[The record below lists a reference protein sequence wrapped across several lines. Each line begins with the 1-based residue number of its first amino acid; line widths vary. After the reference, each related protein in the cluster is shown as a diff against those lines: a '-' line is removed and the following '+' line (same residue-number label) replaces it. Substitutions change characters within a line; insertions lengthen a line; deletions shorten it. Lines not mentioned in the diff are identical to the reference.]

1 MSGDAHLLVAAD
13 YVVFAVVLL
22 LSAAVGFYYAW
33 RSRRQGNSR
42 DFLTGGRKLNA
53 LAVSMSLTASY
64 MSSVTVLSNPA
75 EVYRYGAIFG
85 YLSISYVIA
94 VVYTSEVFLPV
105 FYRLA
110 INSTYEYLELRFSRA
125 TRLLGMVIFFF
136 NALLYT
142 GLVIYAPALAL
153 NQVTGM
159 NLWGGIISTAT
170 VCTLYCALGGL
181 KAVVWTDVVQIGIMF
196 AGYMSVIIKSVIL
209 KGGIST
215 ILSDAQEGGRINFVD
230 FDINPLRRHTFWTLV
245 IGGTFGW
252 SAVYGTYQPQ
262 VQRYNSCKSIKHA
275 RLALFIN
282 VLGLACTL
290 TSSVISGLCLYSFY
304 KNCDPW
310 KAGQVSSPDQ
320 LLPYL
325 VMDILADHQ
334 GLPGLFFAAVYSA
347 SLSTVSTSIN
357 AMAAVTMEDL
367 IKPRIKLSEKKLLL
381 ISKGLSVF
389 FGIVCVAMAGLASL
403 MGHMMQAVSIIG
415 GVTGGPLLGLFSLGV
430 LCPFVNSKGGLWGL
444 VAGLAVAVSVTIG
457 ELISPSPPEMT
468 RPLSLSTEGCK
479 FTSGGSLNWT
489 TPLPTEPMWFS
500 LHAVQ
505 WHSPSYLYFCVI
517 GGLTAIIVGIIIS
530 LLTGGLRET
539 VDPRLMLMKEDTLS
553 YHLFKRVK
561 DGVRAEEQRYQ
572 MQQTED
578 RCSILPCTFPSL
590 GHGRNRQCWSAKQG
604 GWNQ

>member
-33 RSRRQGNSR
+33 RSRKQGTSR

-85 YLSISYVIA
+85 YLSISYVLA

-125 TRLLGMVIFFF
+125 TRLLAM
-136 NALLYT
+136 LLYT

-196 AGYMSVIIKSVIL
+196 AGYMSVIIKCVIL

-262 VQRYNSCKSIKHA
+262 VQRYNSCKTIKHA

-381 ISKGLSVF
+381 ISKGLSLF

-415 GVTGGPLLGLFSLGV
+415 GVCGGPLLGLFSLGV

-444 VAGLAVAVSVTIG
+444 VAGLAAAVSVTIG
-457 ELISPSPPEMT
+457 EIISPSPPEMT
-468 RPLSLSTEGCK
+468 RPLSLSTEGCN
-479 FTSGGSLNWT
+479 FSSGGSLNWT
-489 TPLPTEPMWFS
+489 TPLPTEPS
-500 LHAVQ
+500 LYIATPGQNTDDIHVVQ
-505 WHSPSYLYFCVI
+505 WHSPSYLYFVVI

-561 DGVRAEEQRYQ
+561 DGVMGGTDSVGQPNKEDEINKPAEEKFDN
-572 MQQTED
+572 T
-578 RCSILPCTFPSL
+578 CVSSF
-590 GHGRNRQCWSAKQG
+590 
-604 GWNQ
+604 

>member
-64 MSSVTVLSNPA
+64 ISSVTVLSNPA

-110 INSTYEYLELRFSRA
+110 INSTYEVTVVLFS
-125 TRLLGMVIFFF
+125 TLF
-136 NALLYT
+136 LLYFKLLA
-142 GLVIYAPALAL
+142 GLHLSVSV
-153 NQVTGM
+153 QMTGM

-170 VCTLYCALGGL
+170 VCTLYCALVS
-181 KAVVWTDVVQIGIMF
+181 KTFITYDTHTIGIMF
-196 AGYMSVIIKSVIL
+196 AGYMSVIIKCVIL

-245 IGGTFGW
+245 IGGTVGW

-334 GLPGLFFAAVYSA
+334 GLPGLFFAAVYCA

-357 AMAAVTMEDL
+357 AMAAVTTEDL

-430 LCPFVNSKGGLWGL
+430 LCPFVNSKGGLCGL
-444 VAGLAVAVSVTIG
+444 VTGLAAAVSVSIIG
-457 ELISPSPPEMT
+457 MISPSPPEMT
-468 RPLSLSTEGCK
+468 RPLFLSTEGCN
-479 FTSGGSLNWT
+479 FTTGSSFNWT
-489 TPLPTEPMWFS
+489 TPLPTEPS
-500 LHAVQ
+500 LFTTTPGQNTDDIHAVQ

-517 GGLTAIIVGIIIS
+517 GGLTSVIVGIIIS

-553 YHLFKRVK
+553 YHLFKRLK
-561 DGVRAEEQRYQ
+561 NFTTKLNETKG
-572 MQQTED
+572 TEL
-578 RCSILPCTFPSL
+578 SA
-590 GHGRNRQCWSAKQG
+590 RQ
-604 GWNQ
+604 

>member
-33 RSRRQGNSR
+33 RSRKQGTSR

-85 YLSISYVIA
+85 YLSISYVLA

-125 TRLLGMVIFFF
+125 TRLLAM
-136 NALLYT
+136 LLYT

-196 AGYMSVIIKSVIL
+196 AGYMSVIIKCVIL

-262 VQRYNSCKSIKHA
+262 VQRYNSCKTIKHA

-290 TSSVISGLCLYSFY
+290 TSSVISGLCLYSFF

-381 ISKGLSVF
+381 ISKGLSLF

-415 GVTGGPLLGLFSLGV
+415 GVCGGPLLGLFSLGV

-444 VAGLAVAVSVTIG
+444 VAGLAAAVSVTIG
-457 ELISPSPPEMT
+457 EIISPSPPEMT
-468 RPLSLSTEGCK
+468 RPLSLSTEGCN
-479 FTSGGSLNWT
+479 FSSGGSLNWT
-489 TPLPTEPMWFS
+489 TPLPTEPS
-500 LHAVQ
+500 LYTATPGQNTDDIHVVQ
-505 WHSPSYLYFCVI
+505 WQSPSYLYFVVI

-561 DGVRAEEQRYQ
+561 DGVMGGTDSVGQPNKEDEINNPAEEKFDNTRV
-572 MQQTED
+572 
-578 RCSILPCTFPSL
+578 SSF
-590 GHGRNRQCWSAKQG
+590 
-604 GWNQ
+604 

>member
-33 RSRRQGNSR
+33 RSRKQGTSR

-85 YLSISYVIA
+85 YLSISYVLA

-125 TRLLGMVIFFF
+125 TRLLAMVIFFF

-196 AGYMSVIIKSVIL
+196 AGYMSVIIKCVIL

-262 VQRYNSCKSIKHA
+262 VQRYNSCKTIKHA

-290 TSSVISGLCLYSFY
+290 TSSVISGLCLYSFF

-381 ISKGLSVF
+381 ISKGLSLF

-415 GVTGGPLLGLFSLGV
+415 GVCGGPLLGLFSLGV

-444 VAGLAVAVSVTIG
+444 VAGLAAAVSVTIG
-457 ELISPSPPEMT
+457 EIISPSPPEMT
-468 RPLSLSTEGCK
+468 RPLSLSTEGCN
-479 FTSGGSLNWT
+479 FSSGGSLNWT
-489 TPLPTEPMWFS
+489 TPLPTEPS
-500 LHAVQ
+500 LYTATPGQNTDDIHVVQ
-505 WHSPSYLYFCVI
+505 WQSPSYLYFVVI

-561 DGVRAEEQRYQ
+561 DGVMGGTDSVGQPNKEDEINNPAEEKFDNTRV
-572 MQQTED
+572 
-578 RCSILPCTFPSL
+578 SSF
-590 GHGRNRQCWSAKQG
+590 
-604 GWNQ
+604 

>member
-33 RSRRQGNSR
+33 RSRKQGTSR

-85 YLSISYVIA
+85 YLSISYVLA

-125 TRLLGMVIFFF
+125 TRLLAM
-136 NALLYT
+136 LLYT

-196 AGYMSVIIKSVIL
+196 AGYMSVIIKCVIL

-262 VQRYNSCKSIKHA
+262 VQRYNSCKTIKHA

-290 TSSVISGLCLYSFY
+290 TSSVISGLCLYSFF

-381 ISKGLSVF
+381 ISKGLSLF

-415 GVTGGPLLGLFSLGV
+415 GVCGGPLLGLFSLGV

-444 VAGLAVAVSVTIG
+444 VAGLAATVSVTIG
-457 ELISPSPPEMT
+457 EIISPSPPEMT
-468 RPLSLSTEGCK
+468 RPLSLSTEGCN
-479 FTSGGSLNWT
+479 FSSGGSLNWT
-489 TPLPTEPMWFS
+489 TPLPTEPS
-500 LHAVQ
+500 LYTATPGQNTDDIHVVQ
-505 WHSPSYLYFCVI
+505 WHSPSYLYFVVI

-561 DGVRAEEQRYQ
+561 DGVMGGTDNVGQPNKEDGINNPAEEKFDNN
-572 MQQTED
+572 T
-578 RCSILPCTFPSL
+578 CVSSF
-590 GHGRNRQCWSAKQG
+590 
-604 GWNQ
+604 

>member
-33 RSRRQGNSR
+33 RSRKQGTSR

-125 TRLLGMVIFFF
+125 TRLLGMLIFFF
-136 NALLYT
+136 NLLYT

-170 VCTLYCALGGL
+170 VCTLYCALVS
-181 KAVVWTDVVQIGIMF
+181 KTFITYDTHTIGIMF

-245 IGGTFGW
+245 IGGAFTW
-252 SAVYGTYQPQ
+252 SSIYGTYQPQ

-381 ISKGLSVF
+381 ISKGLIFVVQKRNGNKDSDICPQGGLCGLVT
-389 FGIVCVAMAGLASL
+389 GLAAAVS
-403 MGHMMQAVSIIG
+403 VSIIG
-415 GVTGGPLLGLFSLGV
+415 M
-430 LCPFVNSKGGLWGL
+430 
-444 VAGLAVAVSVTIG
+444 
-457 ELISPSPPEMT
+457 ISPSPPEMT
-468 RPLSLSTEGCK
+468 RPLFLSTEGCN
-479 FTSGGSLNWT
+479 FTTGSSFNWT
-489 TPLPTEPMWFS
+489 TPLPTEPMWSS

-517 GGLTAIIVGIIIS
+517 GGLTSVIVGIIIS

-572 MQQTED
+572 KQQTDD
-578 RCSILPCTFPSL
+578 RRSILPCTFPSL

>member
-110 INSTYEYLELRFSRA
+110 INSTYEYLELRFSR
-125 TRLLGMVIFFF
+125 
-136 NALLYT
+136 LLYT

-170 VCTLYCALGGL
+170 VCTLYCALVS
-181 KAVVWTDVVQIGIMF
+181 KTFITYDTHTAVHHIVSRTSSSITN
-196 AGYMSVIIKSVIL
+196 VIL

-245 IGGTFGW
+245 IGGT
-252 SAVYGTYQPQ
+252 V

-357 AMAAVTMEDL
+357 AMAAVTTEDL
-367 IKPRIKLSEKKLLL
+367 IKPLSCCLF
-381 ISKGLSVF
+381 ITQTACVF

-403 MGHMMQAVSIIG
+403 MGHMMQVEGSVNAELSMCSGKHIQELFVVQKRNGNKDSDSDICPQGGLCGLVTGLAAAVSVSIIG
-415 GVTGGPLLGLFSLGV
+415 M
-430 LCPFVNSKGGLWGL
+430 
-444 VAGLAVAVSVTIG
+444 
-457 ELISPSPPEMT
+457 ISPSPPEMT
-468 RPLSLSTEGCK
+468 RPLFLSTEGCN
-479 FTSGGSLNWT
+479 FTTGSSFNWT
-489 TPLPTEPMWFS
+489 TP

-505 WHSPSYLYFCVI
+505 WHSPSYLYFGVI
-517 GGLTAIIVGIIIS
+517 GGLTSNLTKKRQNCIPLCFISCFGEKQISNAKKNKKKTKKPNILENSYSSLDCFNTTLGHLALSLDQIS
-530 LLTGGLRET
+530 L
-539 VDPRLMLMKEDTLS
+539 
-553 YHLFKRVK
+553 
-561 DGVRAEEQRYQ
+561 
-572 MQQTED
+572 
-578 RCSILPCTFPSL
+578 
-590 GHGRNRQCWSAKQG
+590 W
-604 GWNQ
+604 

>member
-33 RSRRQGNSR
+33 RSRKQGTSR

-125 TRLLGMVIFFF
+125 TRLLGMLIFFF

-170 VCTLYCALGGL
+170 VCTLYCALVS
-181 KAVVWTDVVQIGIMF
+181 KTFITYDTHTIGIMF

-282 VLGLACTL
+282 VLGLVCTL

-357 AMAAVTMEDL
+357 AMAAVTTEDL

-403 MGHMMQAVSIIG
+403 MGHMMQVEGSVNAELSMYSDSDICPQGGLCGLVTGLAAAVSVSIIG
-415 GVTGGPLLGLFSLGV
+415 M
-430 LCPFVNSKGGLWGL
+430 
-444 VAGLAVAVSVTIG
+444 
-457 ELISPSPPEMT
+457 ISPSPPEMT
-468 RPLSLSTEGCK
+468 RPLFLSTEGCN
-479 FTSGGSLNWT
+479 FTTGSSFNWT
-489 TPLPTEPMWFS
+489 TPLPTEPMWS
-500 LHAVQ
+500 GLHAVQ
-505 WHSPSYLYFCVI
+505 WHSPSYLYFGVI
-517 GGLTAIIVGIIIS
+517 GGLTSVIVGIIIS

-572 MQQTED
+572 KQPTDD
-578 RCSILPCTFPSL
+578 RRSILPCTFPSL

>member
-1 MSGDAHLLVAAD
+1 MRIKQKEEAD

-33 RSRRQGNSR
+33 RSRKQGTSR

-85 YLSISYVIA
+85 YLSISYVLA

-125 TRLLGMVIFFF
+125 TRLLAMVIFFF

-196 AGYMSVIIKSVIL
+196 AGYMSVIIKCVIL

-262 VQRYNSCKSIKHA
+262 VQRYNSCKTIKHA

-290 TSSVISGLCLYSFY
+290 TSSVISGLCLYSFF

-367 IKPRIKLSEKKLLL
+367 IKPLICCLFIIYSGEKEYLVSHQLL
-381 ISKGLSVF
+381 
-389 FGIVCVAMAGLASL
+389 
-403 MGHMMQAVSIIG
+403 SIIG
-415 GVTGGPLLGLFSLGV
+415 GVCGGPLLGLFSLGV

-444 VAGLAVAVSVTIG
+444 VAGLAAAVSVTIG
-457 ELISPSPPEMT
+457 EIISPSPPEMT
-468 RPLSLSTEGCK
+468 RPLSLSTEGCN
-479 FTSGGSLNWT
+479 FSSGGSLNWT
-489 TPLPTEPMWFS
+489 TPLAYEKKLIS
-500 LHAVQ
+500 LTTRHVVQ
-505 WHSPSYLYFCVI
+505 WQSPSYLYFVVI

-530 LLTGGLRET
+530 LLTGKKKRKDFAIGT
-539 VDPRLMLMKEDTLS
+539 VISFSYCFITTFCFCSSTHHFRGIEGDGTDSVGQPNKEDEINNP
-553 YHLFKRVK
+553 
-561 DGVRAEEQRYQ
+561 AEEKFDNTRV
-572 MQQTED
+572 
-578 RCSILPCTFPSL
+578 SSF
-590 GHGRNRQCWSAKQG
+590 
-604 GWNQ
+604 

>member
-125 TRLLGMVIFFF
+125 TRLLGMLIFFF

-245 IGGTFGW
+245 IGGTVGW

-282 VLGLACTL
+282 VLGLVCTL

-334 GLPGLFFAAVYSA
+334 GLPGLVFAAVYSA

-403 MGHMMQAVSIIG
+403 MGHMMQAVSIIW

-430 LCPFVNSKGGLWGL
+430 LCPFVNSKGGLCGL
-444 VAGLAVAVSVTIG
+444 VTGLAAAVSVSIIG
-457 ELISPSPPEMT
+457 MISPSPPEMT
-468 RPLSLSTEGCK
+468 RPLFLSTEGCN
-479 FTSGGSLNWT
+479 FTTGSSFNWT
-489 TPLPTEPMWFS
+489 TPLPTEPS
-500 LHAVQ
+500 LFTTTPGQNTDDIHAVQ

-517 GGLTAIIVGIIIS
+517 GGLTSVIVGIIIS

-561 DGVRAEEQRYQ
+561 DGVMGGTDNVGQPNK
-572 MQQTED
+572 ED
-578 RCSILPCTFPSL
+578 GINKPAVGKFDNNTRVSSF
-590 GHGRNRQCWSAKQG
+590 
-604 GWNQ
+604 

>member
-33 RSRRQGNSR
+33 RSRKQGTSR

-125 TRLLGMVIFFF
+125 TRLLGMLIFFF
-136 NALLYT
+136 NLLYT

-170 VCTLYCALGGL
+170 VCTLYCALVS
-181 KAVVWTDVVQIGIMF
+181 KTFITYDTHTIGIMF
-196 AGYMSVIIKSVIL
+196 AGYMSVIIKCVIL

-245 IGGTFGW
+245 FGGAFTW
-252 SAVYGTYQPQ
+252 SSIYGTYQPQ

-282 VLGLACTL
+282 VLGLVCTL

-381 ISKGLSVF
+381 ISKGLNSDSDICPQGGLCGLVT
-389 FGIVCVAMAGLASL
+389 GLAAAVS
-403 MGHMMQAVSIIG
+403 VSIIG
-415 GVTGGPLLGLFSLGV
+415 M
-430 LCPFVNSKGGLWGL
+430 
-444 VAGLAVAVSVTIG
+444 
-457 ELISPSPPEMT
+457 ISPSPPEMT
-468 RPLSLSTEGCK
+468 RPLFLSTEGCN
-479 FTSGGSLNWT
+479 FTTGSSFNWT
-489 TPLPTEPMWFS
+489 TPLPTEPS
-500 LHAVQ
+500 LFTTTPGQNTDDIHAVQ

-517 GGLTAIIVGIIIS
+517 GGLTSVIVGIIIS

-572 MQQTED
+572 KQPTDD
-578 RCSILPCTFPSL
+578 RRSILSYTFPSL

>member
-33 RSRRQGNSR
+33 RSRKQGTSR

-125 TRLLGMVIFFF
+125 TRLLGMLIFFF
-136 NALLYT
+136 NVLLYT

-170 VCTLYCALGGL
+170 VCTLYCALVS
-181 KAVVWTDVVQIGIMF
+181 KTFITYDTHTIGIMF
-196 AGYMSVIIKSVIL
+196 AGYMSVIIKCVIL

-245 IGGTFGW
+245 FGGAFTW
-252 SAVYGTYQPQ
+252 SSIYGTYQPQ

-282 VLGLACTL
+282 VLGLVCTL

-381 ISKGLSVF
+381 ISKGLSLF

-403 MGHMMQAVSIIG
+403 MGHMMQAVSIIW

-430 LCPFVNSKGGLWGL
+430 LCPFVNSKGGLCGL
-444 VAGLAVAVSVTIG
+444 VTGLAAAVSVSIIG
-457 ELISPSPPEMT
+457 MISPSPPEMT
-468 RPLSLSTEGCK
+468 RPLFLSTEGCN
-479 FTSGGSLNWT
+479 FTTGSSFNWT
-489 TPLPTEPMWFS
+489 TPLPTEPS
-500 LHAVQ
+500 LFTTTPGQNTDDIHAVQ

-517 GGLTAIIVGIIIS
+517 GGLTSVIVGIIIS
-530 LLTGGLRET
+530 LLTDFALNSVLYFSFLR
-539 VDPRLMLMKEDTLS
+539 S
-553 YHLFKRVK
+553 W
-561 DGVRAEEQRYQ
+561 EEQT
-572 MQQTED
+572 MLVSQTRRME
-578 RCSILPCTFPSL
+578 SINL
-590 GHGRNRQCWSAKQG
+590 Q
-604 GWNQ
+604 

>member
-33 RSRRQGNSR
+33 RSRKQGTSR

-125 TRLLGMVIFFF
+125 TRLLGMLIFFF
-136 NALLYT
+136 NLLYT

-170 VCTLYCALGGL
+170 VCTLYCALVS
-181 KAVVWTDVVQIGIMF
+181 KTFITYDTHTIGIMF
-196 AGYMSVIIKSVIL
+196 AGYMSVIIKCVIL

-245 IGGTFGW
+245 FGGAFTW
-252 SAVYGTYQPQ
+252 SSIYGTYQPQ

-282 VLGLACTL
+282 VLGLVCTL

-381 ISKGLSVF
+381 ISKGLSLF

-403 MGHMMQAVSIIG
+403 MGHMMQAVSIIW

-430 LCPFVNSKGGLWGL
+430 LCPFVNSKGGLCGL
-444 VAGLAVAVSVTIG
+444 VTGLAAAVSVSIIG
-457 ELISPSPPEMT
+457 MISPSPPEMT
-468 RPLSLSTEGCK
+468 RPLFLSTEGCN
-479 FTSGGSLNWT
+479 FTTGSSFNWT
-489 TPLPTEPMWFS
+489 TPLPTEPMWS
-500 LHAVQ
+500 GLHAVQ

-517 GGLTAIIVGIIIS
+517 GGLTSVIVGIIIS

-572 MQQTED
+572 KQPTDD
-578 RCSILPCTFPSL
+578 RRSILSYTFPSL

>member
-1 MSGDAHLLVAAD
+1 IDRPTD

-33 RSRRQGNSR
+33 RSRKQGTSR

-75 EVYRYGAIFG
+75 EVTLRGTRSFMYQYQYA
-85 YLSISYVIA
+85 S
-94 VVYTSEVFLPV
+94 FLCLV
-105 FYRLA
+105 SA
-110 INSTYEYLELRFSRA
+110 KYLELRFSRA
-125 TRLLGMVIFFF
+125 TRLLGMLIFFF
-136 NALLYT
+136 NLLYT

-170 VCTLYCALGGL
+170 VCTLYCALVS
-181 KAVVWTDVVQIGIMF
+181 KTFITYDTHTIGIMF

-245 IGGTFGW
+245 IGGAFTW
-252 SAVYGTYQPQ
+252 SSIYGTYQPQ

-403 MGHMMQAVSIIG
+403 MGHMMQAVSIIW

-430 LCPFVNSKGGLWGL
+430 LCPFVNSIGGLCGL
-444 VAGLAVAVSVTIG
+444 VTGLAAAVSVSIIG
-457 ELISPSPPEMT
+457 MISPSPPEMT
-468 RPLSLSTEGCK
+468 RPLFLSTEGCN
-479 FTSGGSLNWT
+479 FTTGSSFNWT
-489 TPLPTEPMWFS
+489 TPLPTEPS
-500 LHAVQ
+500 LFTTTPGQNTDDIHAVQ

-517 GGLTAIIVGIIIS
+517 GGLTSVIVGIIIS

-572 MQQTED
+572 KQQTDD
-578 RCSILPCTFPSL
+578 RRSILPCTFPSL

>member
-33 RSRRQGNSR
+33 RSRKQGTSR

-85 YLSISYVIA
+85 YLSISYVLA

-125 TRLLGMVIFFF
+125 TRLLAMVIFFF
-136 NALLYT
+136 NLLYT

-153 NQVTGM
+153 NQGM
-159 NLWGGIISTAT
+159 SARVSNSQICHVLW
-170 VCTLYCALGGL
+170 CLLQGGL

-196 AGYMSVIIKSVIL
+196 AGYMSVIIKCVIL

-262 VQRYNSCKSIKHA
+262 VQRYNSCKTIKHA

-290 TSSVISGLCLYSFY
+290 TSSVISGLCLYSFF

-381 ISKGLSVF
+381 ISKGLSLF

-415 GVTGGPLLGLFSLGV
+415 GVCGGPLLGLFSLGV

-444 VAGLAVAVSVTIG
+444 VAGLAAAVSVTIG
-457 ELISPSPPEMT
+457 EIISPSPPEMT
-468 RPLSLSTEGCK
+468 RPLSLSTEGCN
-479 FTSGGSLNWT
+479 FSSGGSLNWT
-489 TPLPTEPMWFS
+489 TPLPTEPS
-500 LHAVQ
+500 LYTWQ
-505 WHSPSYLYFCVI
+505 SPSYLYFVVI

-530 LLTGGLRET
+530 LLTGKKKRKDFAIGT
-539 VDPRLMLMKEDTLS
+539 VISFSYCFITTFCFCSSTHHFRGIEGDGGPEAYANERRHSFLS
-553 YHLFKRVK
+553 PV
-561 DGVRAEEQRYQ
+561 
-572 MQQTED
+572 
-578 RCSILPCTFPSL
+578 
-590 GHGRNRQCWSAKQG
+590 
-604 GWNQ
+604 

>member
-33 RSRRQGNSR
+33 RSRKQGTSR

-125 TRLLGMVIFFF
+125 TRLLGMLIFFF

-170 VCTLYCALGGL
+170 VCTLYCALVS
-181 KAVVWTDVVQIGIMF
+181 KTFITYDTHTIGIMF

-282 VLGLACTL
+282 VLGLVCTL

-357 AMAAVTMEDL
+357 AMAAVTTEDL

-430 LCPFVNSKGGLWGL
+430 LCPFVNSKGGLCGL
-444 VAGLAVAVSVTIG
+444 VTGLAAAVSVSIIG
-457 ELISPSPPEMT
+457 MISPSPPEMT
-468 RPLSLSTEGCK
+468 RPLFLSTEGCN
-479 FTSGGSLNWT
+479 FTTGSSFNWT
-489 TPLPTEPMWFS
+489 TPLPTEPS
-500 LHAVQ
+500 LFTTTPGQNTDDIHAVQ
-505 WHSPSYLYFCVI
+505 WHSPSYLYFGVI
-517 GGLTAIIVGIIIS
+517 GGLTSVIILS
-530 LLTGGLRET
+530 LITCTWEWICDLIFLLFHKDFLYLRWT
-539 VDPRLMLMKEDTLS
+539 QDL
-553 YHLFKRVK
+553 
-561 DGVRAEEQRYQ
+561 
-572 MQQTED
+572 
-578 RCSILPCTFPSL
+578 C
-590 GHGRNRQCWSAKQG
+590 
-604 GWNQ
+604 

>member
-33 RSRRQGNSR
+33 RSRKQGTSR

-85 YLSISYVIA
+85 YLSISYVLA

-125 TRLLGMVIFFF
+125 TRLLAMVIFFF

-170 VCTLYCALGGL
+170 VCTLYCALVS
-181 KAVVWTDVVQIGIMF
+181 KTFITYDTQTIGIMF
-196 AGYMSVIIKSVIL
+196 AGYMSVIIKCVIL

-262 VQRYNSCKSIKHA
+262 VQRYNSCKTIKHA

-290 TSSVISGLCLYSFY
+290 TSSVISGLCLYSFF

-381 ISKGLSVF
+381 ISKGLSLF

-403 MGHMMQAVSIIG
+403 MGHMMQVEGSVNAELSM
-415 GVTGGPLLGLFSLGV
+415 FSGKQIQESPYI
-430 LCPFVNSKGGLWGL
+430 CPQGGLWGL
-444 VAGLAVAVSVTIG
+444 VAGLAAAVSVTIG
-457 ELISPSPPEMT
+457 EIISPSPPEMT
-468 RPLSLSTEGCK
+468 RPLSLSTEGCN
-479 FTSGGSLNWT
+479 FSSGGSLNWT
-489 TPLPTEPMWFS
+489 TPLPTEPS
-500 LHAVQ
+500 LYTKKLISLTTRHVVQ
-505 WHSPSYLYFCVI
+505 WQSPSYLYFVVI

-530 LLTGGLRET
+530 LLTGKKKRKDFAIGT
-539 VDPRLMLMKEDTLS
+539 VISFSYCFITTFCFCSSTHHFRGIEGDGGPEAYANERRHSFLS
-553 YHLFKRVK
+553 PV
-561 DGVRAEEQRYQ
+561 
-572 MQQTED
+572 
-578 RCSILPCTFPSL
+578 
-590 GHGRNRQCWSAKQG
+590 
-604 GWNQ
+604 

>member
-1 MSGDAHLLVAAD
+1 MFGDAHLLVAAD

-33 RSRRQGNSR
+33 RSRKQGTSR

-85 YLSISYVIA
+85 YLSISYVLA

-125 TRLLGMVIFFF
+125 TRLLAMVIFFF

-153 NQVTGM
+153 NQGIFLTFLTEVFLV
-159 NLWGGIISTAT
+159 LWR
-170 VCTLYCALGGL
+170 LLQGGL

-196 AGYMSVIIKSVIL
+196 AGYMSVIIKCVIL

-252 SAVYGTYQPQ
+252 SSIYGTYQPQ
-262 VQRYNSCKSIKHA
+262 VQRYNSCKTIKHA

-290 TSSVISGLCLYSFY
+290 TLSVISGLCLYSFY

-381 ISKGLSVF
+381 ISKGLSLF

-403 MGHMMQAVSIIG
+403 MGHMMQAVSIIW

-430 LCPFVNSKGGLWGL
+430 LCPFVNSKGGLCGL
-444 VAGLAVAVSVTIG
+444 VTGLAAAVSVSII
-457 ELISPSPPEMT
+457 EIISPSPPEMT
-468 RPLSLSTEGCK
+468 RPLSLSTKGCN
-479 FTSGGSLNWT
+479 FTTDGSLNWT
-489 TPLPTEPMWFS
+489 TPLYLLIS
-500 LHAVQ
+500 LTTRHAVQ

-517 GGLTAIIVGIIIS
+517 GGLTSVIAGIIIS
-530 LLTGGLRET
+530 LLTDFAIGT
-539 VDPRLMLMKEDTLS
+539 VISFSYCFITTFCFCSSTHHFRGIEGDGTDNVGQPNKEDGINKPAAGKFDNT
-553 YHLFKRVK
+553 RV
-561 DGVRAEEQRYQ
+561 
-572 MQQTED
+572 
-578 RCSILPCTFPSL
+578 SSF
-590 GHGRNRQCWSAKQG
+590 
-604 GWNQ
+604 